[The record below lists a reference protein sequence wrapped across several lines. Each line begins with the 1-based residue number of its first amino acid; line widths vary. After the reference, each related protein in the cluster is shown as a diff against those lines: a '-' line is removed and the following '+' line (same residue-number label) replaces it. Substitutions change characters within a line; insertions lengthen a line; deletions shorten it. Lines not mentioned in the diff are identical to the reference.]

1 MRVGW
6 ILSALRVRWL
16 PWAVAGA
23 VALLTIAFGWG
34 YLKGSTNKE
43 KEMTRQMN
51 AALKEQYEQMQA
63 QHKRDTANLIRTQTK
78 KEGVKNALKAL
89 PRPTDGCT
97 VSDECLQHFNN
108 GVRIFNSS
116 TTGIDD

>member
-23 VALLTIAFGWG
+23 V
-34 YLKGSTNKE
+34 
-43 KEMTRQMN
+43 
-51 AALKEQYEQMQA
+51 ALKEQYEQMQA